1 MKLNNTS
8 NHRTKDHTAP
18 MTEAI
23 PATSTRATLFTDG
36 ASKGNPGPAGAGFV
50 LTDQHGEVIVAR
62 AIPLGV
68 TTVGVAEY
76 RALIGGMSEAASLGI
91 TNLCVFT
98 DSQFMARQMQGIYK
112 VRTPVIRP
120 LYDWANKLRTRFQRF
135 EITHVTR
142 DHNKLAD
149 ELACEGARRS
159 ACGEKE
165 ELA

>member
-1 MKLNNTS
+1 
-8 NHRTKDHTAP
+8 
-18 MTEAI
+18 MTEASTT
-23 PATSTRATLFTDG
+23 ATTSATLYTDG

-50 LTDQHGEVIVAR
+50 LTDSNGEVIVCR

-76 RALIGGMSEAASLGI
+76 RALIGGMAEAASLGI
-91 TNLCVFT
+91 KRLCVFT

-120 LYDWANKLRTRFQRF
+120 LYDWATKLRARFERF

-142 DHNKLAD
+142 DHNEMAD
-149 ELACEGARRS
+149 KLACEGARRS

-165 ELA
+165 EL